1 MPTGRC
7 AARRGILSS
16 IGRLRAVTLAG
27 LAGCCAVGP
36 ATAAPQRGDAPTLTE
51 IVEAR
56 SIDSLVLSP
65 DGQRLAYR
73 VIERSVA
80 RNRTTAQWYW
90 VALGDPAA
98 PVALGAPSE
107 PIWVPLFDFVENGDA
122 QWDPE
127 SMTLYVR
134 QTGRH
139 GIQVHQLGPHGA
151 DRTVTDDPADVVSF
165 SISDDGATISYKT
178 RNTRDAIEK
187 SAILEQQMGIHLD
200 RTVITDGLPLINN
213 FRVGSSMTSLRR
225 SGPSEVLPG
234 HSGALLTKSVEIPDH
249 DPVEHRTPG
258 TSIDQRSVYTSLSA
272 ETGLGF
278 NFASLRTIVS
288 LEKVGSMSKILP
300 VPRYE
305 LTATTEAGVKTRCRE
320 AFCVGFSYALRQ
332 VLPNESN
339 GEIVVLY
346 EADEAGRSVLYGWN
360 PFTGRSRTIYNR
372 RTALDGGSSY
382 AGSPCRRSGRYL
394 ACVEAGPTQPPEL
407 VRIDIQ
413 TGERVTL
420 SDPNRSLARKTFAT
434 VELLAW
440 TDSSGRPANG
450 VLLRPAGGSTRHPL
464 VITTYRCRGFLQ
476 GGTGS
481 VVPEHILVQR
491 GIATLCVNTRS
502 ENIAERGP
510 DGQEILLGVHKA
522 SIESYRSAIDLLSRP
537 GVIDP
542 RKVGISGHSYSSNV
556 AAYALS
562 NTNLFAA
569 AILGTGVTIDPNTY
583 YLTAPVSD
591 SWRKSVLRSMA
602 LPEPTNDISGVWQ
615 QISPSLNAGKI
626 TAPVLLLPPE
636 NEYLFGLQLYTSL
649 RDAGGIA
656 DMYIFAGEGHSA
668 GREPIHRYWRYRRA
682 LDWFAFWLTRRE
694 YASPETADQYRVWR
708 ELREARN
715 ITGHSPEKQGS
726 TKSQPRPPHQPD
738 S

>member
-1 MPTGRC
+1 M
-7 AARRGILSS
+7 RRRTLSS
-16 IGRLRAVTLAG
+16 VGRLRAVAVAG
-27 LAGCCAVGP
+27 LIACGAVGEP
-36 ATAAPQRGDAPTLTE
+36 EVAAQSGDAPTLTD

-65 DGQRLAYR
+65 DGQRLAFR

-80 RNRTTAQWYW
+80 RNSTTAQWYW
-90 VALGDPAA
+90 VPMGEPAA
-98 PVALGAPSE
+98 PVALGSPTE
-107 PIWVPLFDFVENGDA
+107 PIWVPLFDFIENGDA
-122 QWDPE
+122 QWDPG
-127 SMTLYVR
+127 STTLYVR
-134 QTGRH
+134 QAGRH
-139 GIQVHQLGPHGA
+139 GIQVHRLGPQGA
-151 DRTVTDDPADVVSF
+151 DRTVTEDPADVVSF
-165 SISDDGATISYKT
+165 SISDDGKTISYKT
-178 RNTRDAIEK
+178 RNTREAIANA
-187 SAILEQQMGIHLD
+187 AILEQRMGIHLD
-200 RTVITDGLPLINN
+200 RTLVTDGLPLINN
-213 FRVGSSMTSLRR
+213 FRIGGSKASLRR

-234 HSGALLTKSVEIPDH
+234 HSGALATKSVAIPGR
-249 DPVEHRTPG
+249 DPVQDRPAKG
-258 TSIDQRSVYTSLSA
+258 SVDQRSVYTSLSA

-278 NFASLRTIVS
+278 KLASQRTAVS
-288 LEKVGSMSKILP
+288 LETVGAMSKLLP
-300 VPRYE
+300 VPKYE
-305 LTATTEAGVKTRCRE
+305 LTATSEAGVKSPCRE
-320 AFCVGFSYALRQ
+320 VFCVGFSYALRQ
-332 VLPNESN
+332 VVPNESN

-360 PFTGRSRTIYNR
+360 PLTGRSRTIYDH

-407 VRIDIQ
+407 VRIDME

-420 SDPNRSLARKTFAT
+420 SDPNRLLARKAFAAA
-434 VELLAW
+434 ELLSW
-440 TDSSGRPANG
+440 TDESGRPANG
-450 VLLRPAGGSTRHPL
+450 VLMRPKGASTRHPL

-510 DGQEILLGVHKA
+510 DGHEILLGVHKA
-522 SIESYRSAIDLLSRP
+522 SIESYRSAINLLSRS

-542 RKVGISGHSYSSNV
+542 AKVGISGHSYSSNV
-556 AAYALS
+556 VAYALS

-569 AILGTGVTIDPNTY
+569 ATLGTGVTIDPNTY
-583 YLTAPVSD
+583 YLTAPVPD

-602 LPEPTNDISGVWQ
+602 LPEPTKDTSKVWNH
-615 QISPSLNAGKI
+615 ISPSLNAGKI
-626 TAPVLLLPPE
+626 TAPVLFLPPE

-656 DMYIFAGEGHSA
+656 DMYIFPGEGHSA

-682 LDWFAFWLTRRE
+682 LDWFAFWLTQRE
-694 YASPETADQYRVWR
+694 YASPDTVDQYRGWR

-715 ITGHSPEKQGS
+715 VTGHLSTQSPEKGVS
-726 TKSQPRPPHQPD
+726 TRIQPRPPHQPD